1 MFGKTVAPVRP
12 SPIAGQWYPA
22 RPQALAALVDGY
34 LVAAA
39 DDLPPLEGEVV
50 GLVAPHA
57 GIRYSG
63 PVAGYAFAAVRGR
76 APEVVAVLSPMHY
89 PYEAPLLT
97 TAHEAYA
104 TPLGDAPVAHDLL
117 ETWEAGVRRRGG
129 AAFRRIANDPEHALE
144 MELPFLQRALA
155 APFRLLPLMMRDYRP
170 ETCRAVGEALAEALG
185 DRPALIVASSD
196 LSHYY
201 PETVARPLDEEML
214 RRVAS
219 LDPLAVLEA
228 EEQGVGF
235 ACGAGPIAAM
245 LWAAQALGARRAVV
259 LKRASSG
266 DVTGDYSAVVGYG
279 AVAVL
284 RPGPPRV

>member
-1 MFGKTVAPVRP
+1 MFGKTMTPVRP

-22 RPQALAALVDGY
+22 HPQALAAVVDGY
-34 LVAAA
+34 LAAAA
-39 DDLPPLEGEVV
+39 DALPPLDGEVI

-57 GIRYSG
+57 GIQYSG
-63 PVAGYAFAAVRGR
+63 PVAGYAFAAVRGQ

-89 PYEAPLLT
+89 PYEASLLT

-104 TPLGDAPVAHDLL
+104 TPLGEVPVAHDLL
-117 ETWEAGVRRRGG
+117 AAWEAGVRRRGG
-129 AAFRRIANDPEHALE
+129 GAFQRVTNDPEHALE
-144 MELPFLQRALA
+144 MELPFLQRALRG
-155 APFRLLPLMMRDYRP
+155 PFFLLPLMMRDYRP
-170 ETCRAVGEALAEALG
+170 EVCRAVGEALAEVLA
-185 DRPALIVASSD
+185 DRPALVVASSD

-214 RRVAS
+214 RRVAA

-228 EEQGVGF
+228 EAQGVGF

-245 LWAAQALGARRAVV
+245 LWATKALGARRAVV

-266 DVTGDYSAVVGYG
+266 DVTGDTSAVVGYG

-284 RPGPPRV
+284 R

>member
-1 MFGKTVAPVRP
+1 MFGKTVTAIRP

-22 RPQALAALVDGY
+22 QPQALAALVDGY
-34 LVAAA
+34 LAAA
-39 DDLPPLEGEVV
+39 ASDLPPLEGEVI

-57 GIRYSG
+57 GIQYSG

-89 PYEAPLLT
+89 PYQAALLT

-104 TPLGDAPVAHDLL
+104 TPLGEVPVAHELL
-117 ETWEAGVRRRGG
+117 AAWEAGVQRRGG
-129 AAFRRIANDPEHALE
+129 VAFGRVANDPEHALE
-144 MELPFLQRALA
+144 MELPFLQRALGGA
-155 APFRLLPLMMRDYRP
+155 FALLPLMMRDYRP
-170 ETCRAVGEALAEALG
+170 EVCRAVGEALAEVLEGRHALV
-185 DRPALIVASSD
+185 VASSD

-214 RRVAS
+214 RRVAA
-219 LDPLAVLEA
+219 LDPQGVLTAEA
-228 EEQGVGF
+228 EGVGF

-245 LWAAQALGARRAVV
+245 LWATKALGARQAVV

-266 DVTGDYSAVVGYG
+266 DVTGDYSSVVGYG
-279 AVAVL
+279 AVAIL
-284 RPGPPRV
+284 R